1 MIVRPTSTYIT
12 NGKKDSR
19 KSYKTP
25 AYNMLISLRDKLT
38 HLNGVITSEA
48 VNKLEDDPGRI
59 FKVAKIHHYKQ
70 DQKYGHLVSAI
81 PELKYSLII
90 GNAAWVH
97 SVPADP
103 GAYSQAALVAG
114 NVAAQQEQ
122 LVAEQKIL
130 KKSYNDYLGIEEV
143 GKEQI
148 LNAVGNDALAPL
160 KKTIHQLWRHDDA
173 WNDRLPLPQNS
184 NQDDDGSEA
193 QVQVNGIQHLWTRT
207 RPRNQGNKKPSVS
220 TAKHNEFVCP
230 CAASAFATVARPR
243 RCVFISL
250 LIVVGMC
257 ATSTASCMSSTT
269 TGGSRFM
276 FKILL
281 GCT

>member
-1 MIVRPTSTYIT
+1 
-12 NGKKDSR
+12 
-19 KSYKTP
+19 
-25 AYNMLISLRDKLT
+25 MLISLRDKLT

-48 VNKLEDDPGRI
+48 VNKLEDDLGRI

-130 KKSYNDYLGIEEV
+130 KKSGIEEA

-148 LNAVGNDALAPL
+148 LNAVGNNALAPL
-160 KKTIHQLWRHDDA
+160 KKNIHQLRRHDDA
-173 WNDRLPLPQNS
+173 WNDRLPLSQNS

-193 QVQVNGIQHLWTRT
+193 RVQVNGIQHLWTRT
-207 RPRNQGNKKPSVS
+207 RPRNPGNKKPSVS

-230 CAASAFATVARPR
+230 RAASAFATVACPR

-257 ATSTASCMSSTT
+257 ATSTASCMSLTT